1 MIYYVSNAPLLF
13 SKLKRISEK
22 ESLKML
28 EKCDVLQFDS
38 ETGGRDCHI
47 CDLLCIQFGSD
58 KYDFQIVVDTST
70 IDVNIYKQ
78 VLESKLLV
86 LQNAKFDLQFL
97 YNYNIIP
104 RRVWDTMIVEQLL
117 YLGYPYVSITPER
130 YREFNYTFPYLIN
143 EDPESKAYGNHELS
157 FSLKAIALKYLGI
170 DIDKTVRGEIMW
182 RGLDESVALYAAGDV
197 MYLEKI
203 MSSQIKECKKK
214 GCLEGAKLECLFVPV
229 IAYLE
234 WCGIKL
240 DVPKWTAKMKQDSEN
255 LKTSLSSLNNFVITL
270 ARNVGVLD
278 GTLRPEFQSD
288 PFFHTKFK
296 ELSKCVT
303 YNRQGDLF
311 TGFDTEPKCS
321 INWDSPRQVT
331 SFAKMLGFNTTT
343 QDKNTGEDKDSVLEK
358 HLKSQKGINDEF
370 LDLYFSYKEYSKV
383 CSTYGESQL
392 NMVNP
397 KTGRC
402 HTQYKQLGAASGRM
416 SCGSKQSNTDLAKA
430 KGIPASKC
438 VYCNFQQ
445 LPANEVTRS
454 CFVSEEGNLF
464 CSADFSALESRLGAD
479 IYNEQSMIEEFLYK
493 SGDIHSLVAKACFP
507 ELKDKTTEE
516 IKRDYPHLR
525 KKAKPIGFSQQ
536 FGGSAQ
542 AIAQVLGCPIEEA
555 ETIAKAYLD
564 GFPGIAKFKAEGSKA
579 VKEKG
584 YVLMCKLTG
593 HKMYWWDHQEWK
605 NRQESFTKEFWEDYR
620 DNHKNTSSSVA
631 KKVKEHFQASG
642 KWNRMALNAPTQNTG
657 ICILKSAMTDF
668 FNWIVD
674 NGYFGKVKIVALV
687 HDEACIEYPEALG
700 KIDAVLT
707 EKMEAAAAKFCKSL
721 PIPAE
726 AATGKFWI
734 H

>member
-22 ESLKML
+22 ESLELL

-38 ETGGRDCHI
+38 ETSGRDCHV

-70 IDVNIYKQ
+70 VDVNIYKDI
-78 VLESKLLV
+78 LESKLLV

-117 YLGYPYVSITPER
+117 YLGYPYVSISPEK
-130 YREFNYTFPYLIN
+130 YKEFSHTFPYLIN
-143 EDPESKAYGNHELS
+143 EDERSKAYGNYELS
-157 FSLKAIALKYLGI
+157 FSLKAIAMKYIGI
-170 DIDKTVRGEIMW
+170 DIDKTVRGEIIW
-182 RGLDESVALYAAGDV
+182 RGLDESVAMYAAGDV

-203 MSSQIKECKKK
+203 MKAQIKACKEK
-214 GCLEGAKLECLFVPV
+214 GCTEGAKLECLFVPV

-240 DVPKWTAKMKQDSEN
+240 DVDKWKAKMKQDSEN

-270 ARNVGVLD
+270 ARNAGVLD
-278 GTLRPEFQSD
+278 GKLSPELQSD

-296 ELSKCVT
+296 ELSKCVI

-331 SFAKMLGFNTTT
+331 SFAKLLGFNTTT

-445 LPANEVTRS
+445 LPANEITRS
-454 CFVSEEGNLF
+454 CFVSEDGNLF
-464 CSADFSALESRLGAD
+464 CSADFSA
-479 IYNEQSMIEEFLYK
+479 
-493 SGDIHSLVAKACFP
+493 
-507 ELKDKTTEE
+507 
-516 IKRDYPHLR
+516 
-525 KKAKPIGFSQQ
+525 
-536 FGGSAQ
+536 
-542 AIAQVLGCPIEEA
+542 
-555 ETIAKAYLD
+555 
-564 GFPGIAKFKAEGSKA
+564 
-579 VKEKG
+579 
-584 YVLMCKLTG
+584 
-593 HKMYWWDHQEWK
+593 
-605 NRQESFTKEFWEDYR
+605 
-620 DNHKNTSSSVA
+620 
-631 KKVKEHFQASG
+631 
-642 KWNRMALNAPTQNTG
+642 
-657 ICILKSAMTDF
+657 
-668 FNWIVD
+668 
-674 NGYFGKVKIVALV
+674 
-687 HDEACIEYPEALG
+687 
-700 KIDAVLT
+700 
-707 EKMEAAAAKFCKSL
+707 
-721 PIPAE
+721 
-726 AATGKFWI
+726 
-734 H
+734 

>member
-1 MIYYVSNAPLLF
+1 MIYYVSKAQLLF
-13 SKLKRISEK
+13 SNIKRISEE

-38 ETGGRDCHI
+38 ETGGRDCHV

-70 IDVNIYKQ
+70 VDINIYKNI
-78 VLESKLLV
+78 LESKLLV

-97 YNYNIIP
+97 YNYSIIP

-117 YLGYPYVSITPER
+117 YLGYPYVSISPEK
-130 YREFNYTFPYLIN
+130 YKKYNHTFPYLIN
-143 EDPESKAYGNHELS
+143 EDERSKARGNYELS
-157 FSLKAIALKYLGI
+157 FSLKAIAMKYLGI
-170 DIDKTVRGEIMW
+170 NIDKTVRGEIIW
-182 RGLDESVALYAAGDV
+182 RGLDESVAMYAAGDV

-203 MSSQIKECKKK
+203 MKAQIKACKEKECM
-214 GCLEGAKLECLFVPV
+214 EGAKLECLFVPV

-240 DVPKWTAKMKQDSEN
+240 DVGKWKAKMQRDQNN
-255 LKTSLSSLNNFVITL
+255 LASSTKALNSFVITL
-270 ARNVGVLD
+270 AKNSGVLE
-278 GTLRPEFQSD
+278 GSLKQEFQSD
-288 PFFHTKFK
+288 PFYISLFK
-296 ELSKCVT
+296 GLSKSVS

-311 TGFDTEPKCS
+311 SGFDLEPKCS
-321 INWDSPRQVT
+321 INWNSPSQVIA
-331 SFAKMLGFNTTT
+331 FAKLLGFNTTT
-343 QDKNTGEDKDSVLEK
+343 QDKDTGEDKDSVLEK
-358 HLKSQKGINDEF
+358 HLKSQKGVNDEF
-370 LDLYFSYKEYSKV
+370 LDLYFTYKEHSKV

-416 SCGSKQSNTDLAKA
+416 SCGSKQSNTDLAKL
-430 KGIPASKC
+430 KGIAPSSC

-445 LPANEVTRS
+445 LPANEETRS
-454 CFVSEEGNLF
+454 CFVSEPGNYF
-464 CSADFSALESRLGAD
+464 CSSDFSALESRLGAD

-542 AIAQVLGCPIEEA
+542 AIAQVLGCPLEEA

-564 GFPGIAKFKAEGSKA
+564 GFPGIAKFKSEGAKA

-584 YVLMCKLTG
+584 YVLMCKHTG
-593 HKMYWWDHQEWK
+593 HKMYWWDHAEWK
-605 NRQESFTKEFWEDYR
+605 QRQESFTKEFWEDYR

-631 KKVKEHFQASG
+631 KKVRSHFQASG

-674 NGYFGKVKIVALV
+674 NNYFNTVKIVALV
-687 HDEACIEYPEALG
+687 HDEANIEYPNTMPETC
-700 KIDAVLT
+700 DVL
-707 EKMEAAAAKFCKSL
+707 KACMENAAARFCKSL

-726 AATGKFWI
+726 NAVGTHWI

>member
-1 MIYYVSNAPLLF
+1 
-13 SKLKRISEK
+13 
-22 ESLKML
+22 
-28 EKCDVLQFDS
+28 
-38 ETGGRDCHI
+38 
-47 CDLLCIQFGSD
+47 
-58 KYDFQIVVDTST
+58 
-70 IDVNIYKQ
+70 
-78 VLESKLLV
+78 
-86 LQNAKFDLQFL
+86 
-97 YNYNIIP
+97 
-104 RRVWDTMIVEQLL
+104 
-117 YLGYPYVSITPER
+117 
-130 YREFNYTFPYLIN
+130 
-143 EDPESKAYGNHELS
+143 
-157 FSLKAIALKYLGI
+157 
-170 DIDKTVRGEIMW
+170 
-182 RGLDESVALYAAGDV
+182 
-197 MYLEKI
+197 
-203 MSSQIKECKKK
+203 
-214 GCLEGAKLECLFVPV
+214 
-229 IAYLE
+229 
-234 WCGIKL
+234 
-240 DVPKWTAKMKQDSEN
+240 
-255 LKTSLSSLNNFVITL
+255 
-270 ARNVGVLD
+270 
-278 GTLRPEFQSD
+278 
-288 PFFHTKFK
+288 
-296 ELSKCVT
+296 
-303 YNRQGDLF
+303 
-311 TGFDTEPKCS
+311 
-321 INWDSPRQVT
+321 
-331 SFAKMLGFNTTT
+331 
-343 QDKNTGEDKDSVLEK
+343 
-358 HLKSQKGINDEF
+358 
-370 LDLYFSYKEYSKV
+370 
-383 CSTYGESQL
+383 
-392 NMVNP
+392 
-397 KTGRC
+397 
-402 HTQYKQLGAASGRM
+402 
-416 SCGSKQSNTDLAKA
+416 
-430 KGIPASKC
+430 
-438 VYCNFQQ
+438 
-445 LPANEVTRS
+445 
-454 CFVSEEGNLF
+454 
-464 CSADFSALESRLGAD
+464 
-479 IYNEQSMIEEFLYK
+479 MIEEFLYK

-642 KWNRMALNAPTQNTG
+642 KWNRMALNAPTQSTG